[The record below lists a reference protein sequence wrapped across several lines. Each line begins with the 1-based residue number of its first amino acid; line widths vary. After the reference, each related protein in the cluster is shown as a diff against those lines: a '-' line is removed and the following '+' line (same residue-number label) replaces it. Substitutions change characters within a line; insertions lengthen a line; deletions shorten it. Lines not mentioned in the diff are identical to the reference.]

1 MNETMLEKSK
11 RIAKPRSIA
20 ISDNLFG
27 EIQKITKGAISVSA
41 FLRMAAIKEID
52 RIKKN
57 GWKNKASYHDFE
69 KITFGERE
77 GKRKIS
83 CWLDKSIILNKGKI
97 YIKHMIILSYE

>member
-57 GWKNKASYHDFE
+57 G
-69 KITFGERE
+69 
-77 GKRKIS
+77 
-83 CWLDKSIILNKGKI
+83 
-97 YIKHMIILSYE
+97 